1 MDYMVQTEK
10 IFKYLDLNI
19 EIEDKITISKIK
31 QIFNNDLNLFGC
43 FIKDF
48 LMIKNPNKT
57 IEDEC
62 LYNNFVLYFENV
74 ITKNEIK
81 KELLEIYNFGKYY
94 LTIVFEDT
102 NDIELQNTILI
113 VNSCIA
119 LDSYPYLMILEITP
133 APTVRPPSRIAK
145 RKPSS
150 NAIGVIKSIRISTL
164 SPGMHISTPSGK
176 CATPVTSVVR
186 K

>member
-1 MDYMVQTEK
+1 MQTEK

-81 KELLEIYNFGKYY
+81 KELLVIYNFEKYY
-94 LTIVFEDT
+94 LTIVF
-102 NDIELQNTILI
+102 
-113 VNSCIA
+113 
-119 LDSYPYLMILEITP
+119 
-133 APTVRPPSRIAK
+133 
-145 RKPSS
+145 
-150 NAIGVIKSIRISTL
+150 
-164 SPGMHISTPSGK
+164 
-176 CATPVTSVVR
+176 
-186 K
+186 

>member
-62 LYNNFVLYFENV
+62 LYNDFVLYFENV
-74 ITKNEIK
+74 ITKKEIK

-113 VNSCIA
+113 VNSCFA
-119 LDSYPYLMILEITP
+119 LDSYPYLMILQDKYKKKEINKNSYILMLQSISDVILKTFENP
-133 APTVRPPSRIAK
+133 NNLSIKFNETDIAK
-145 RKPSS
+145 KIS
-150 NAIGVIKSIRISTL
+150 NTKERLVS
-164 SPGMHISTPSGK
+164 
-176 CATPVTSVVR
+176 
-186 K
+186 